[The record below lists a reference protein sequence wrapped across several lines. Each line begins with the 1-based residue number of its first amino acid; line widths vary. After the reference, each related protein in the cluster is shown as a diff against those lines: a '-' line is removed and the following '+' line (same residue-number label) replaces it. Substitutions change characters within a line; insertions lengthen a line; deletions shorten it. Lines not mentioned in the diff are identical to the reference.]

1 MELTTTLG
9 RQVTVFGCRRCS
21 EETNDTGP
29 CKAASRE
36 FKSGYKSMQS
46 VSPDLPLWGNHVPGS
61 LEYGQAMNEW
71 VSELSRKKGI
81 NVNKAY
87 CEAKRQGW
95 QPELYEMEDDL
106 RLELET
112 AGLIPS
118 TPSSQPVVPQ
128 EPIDSGISL
137 DEIIKNL
144 RQEGSE

>member
-1 MELTTTLG
+1 MS
-9 RQVTVFGCRRCS
+9 VYGCRRCS
-21 EETNDTGP
+21 AETNETMQ
-29 CKAASRE
+29 CAAQVRFEPSA
-36 FKSGYKSMQS
+36 SYKPYQK
-46 VSPDLPLWGNHVPGS
+46 PTEAPPWGNLTPGS
-61 LEYGQAMNEW
+61 PEYAQAMNEW
-71 VSELSRKKGI
+71 VSEYSQKERI
-81 NVNKAY
+81 NVNKAF

-118 TPSSQPVVPQ
+118 TPSSQPSIPQ

-137 DEIIKNL
+137 DDIIKNM